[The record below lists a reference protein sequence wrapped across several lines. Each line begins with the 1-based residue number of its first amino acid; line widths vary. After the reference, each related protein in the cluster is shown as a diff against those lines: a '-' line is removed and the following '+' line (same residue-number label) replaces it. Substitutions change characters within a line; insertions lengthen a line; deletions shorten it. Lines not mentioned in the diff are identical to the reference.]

1 MRCKKEEDKG
11 GTDGKQEEGMKGRR
25 NTVERNATGKV
36 VEKKEKLRV
45 REEAF
50 IWHWLALGNECTMA
64 S

>member
-36 VEKKEKLRV
+36 VEEKEKLRV

-50 IWHWLALGNECTMA
+50 I
-64 S
+64 